1 MTRVQASAAPSDA
14 PSSGAPPL
22 TPAAFPGQTFTLY
35 AAQGRIYASNVR
47 DKLIDLGRLD
57 DTSPGGCAYQLDGDE
72 KLAGAGF
79 ATSEDA
85 LAHVAHAITF
95 FYLDG
100 QFTALADL
108 GGASRPDLPTAT
120 QIQVTLDRKGHA
132 APAIEADV

>member
-1 MTRVQASAAPSDA
+1 MTRAHPDDAASPA
-14 PSSGAPPL
+14 GAPPL

-35 AAQGRIYASNVR
+35 ASRGRIFASNVR
-47 DKLIDLGRLD
+47 EKLVDLGRLD
-57 DTSPGGCAYQLDGDE
+57 DAAGGGYAYQLDGDE
-72 KLAGAGF
+72 KVAGSGF
-79 ATSEDA
+79 DTAEDA
-85 LAHVAHAITF
+85 LAHLATSVTF

-120 QIQVTLDRKGHA
+120 QIQVTLDRRGHA